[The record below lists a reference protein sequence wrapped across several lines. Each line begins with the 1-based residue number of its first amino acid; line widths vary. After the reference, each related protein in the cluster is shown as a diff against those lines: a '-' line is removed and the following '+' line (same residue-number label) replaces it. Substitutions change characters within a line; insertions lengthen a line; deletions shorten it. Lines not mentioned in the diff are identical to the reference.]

1 MDHVDLKLWKSNESI
16 FHHFW
21 ESIEFRFVLRNVIYT
36 KSLATPGDN
45 VTLENSIFSQG
56 FFGESCNF

>member
-16 FHHFW
+16 FHHFR

-36 KSLATPGDN
+36 KSLATPGYN
-45 VTLENSIFSQG
+45 VTLENSIFFQG